1 MEVTMSSG
9 VTASAE
15 ATTPLAWSREFPAR
29 LDQVREARAFLH
41 AALDGC
47 PAADDAVLCMSELA
61 ANAALHSDSRK
72 AGGTFTV
79 RAEIHRGSYVWIEV
93 EDSGGSW
100 NQHAHPDGRPHGL
113 DIVRAYAADW
123 GIDGDPL
130 TGWIVWARIDWPP
143 ASDPPR

>member
-1 MEVTMSSG
+1 MAAGTTGPTV
-9 VTASAE
+9 V
-15 ATTPLAWSREFPAR
+15 ATPSCKREQVLPAR
-29 LDQVREARAFLH
+29 PDQVRKARAFIASVL
-41 AALDGC
+41 AGC
-47 PAADDAVLCMSELA
+47 PVADDAILCVSELA
-61 ANAALHSDSRK
+61 ANSCLHSASGK

-130 TGWIVWARIDWPP
+130 TGWIVWARIDWLP